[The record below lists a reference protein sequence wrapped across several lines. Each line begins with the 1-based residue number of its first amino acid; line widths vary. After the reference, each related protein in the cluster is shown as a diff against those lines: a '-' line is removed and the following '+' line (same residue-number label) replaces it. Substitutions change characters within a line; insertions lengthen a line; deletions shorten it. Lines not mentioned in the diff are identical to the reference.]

1 MCLQYIVA
9 QHGFSAGV
17 PSVFTEKPGFFF
29 CSHGAWV
36 SRCKTA
42 CRILNAWCR
51 TPLSIFDFSSVVICC
66 CPPPCSITGGNQK
79 VKQCLRLMSTS
90 RSVSKCRWW
99 QTAFL
104 IQCVLQPTHSLWTL
118 SYLTNYLLIP
128 CHWTTHK
135 THIFS
140 LQSSLT
146 LNMYITLITT
156 PSIGSS
162 RAYRQPSYSPS
173 DPAGTCWTAAR
184 RACSPR
190 RWEPTSCQ
198 GSHRR
203 QMSMPPGTSRRW
215 ARWCPADAA
224 LASWSY
230 REFSGPYG
238 TGRPSALCG
247 WKMMI
252 SIIYPQSSKCTPKT
266 FLCFWVNFISNF
278 VSSISFI
285 WWHRVLTPYPVNP
298 MNEFRRNENTETQ
311 TPSCVSSRYIR
322 TDGSFR
328 VYPAFISQVFQ

>member
-1 MCLQYIVA
+1 MEPESADVR
-9 QHGFSAGV
+9 QHAESWKRDAEPLWAYLISPPLWSA
-17 PSVFTEKPGFFF
+17 
-29 CSHGAWV
+29 AA
-36 SRCKTA
+36 R
-42 CRILNAWCR
+42 L
-51 TPLSIFDFSSVVICC
+51 
-66 CPPPCSITGGNQK
+66 TGKNQK
-79 VKQCLRLMSTS
+79 VKHRLRLMSTS
-90 RSVSKCRWW
+90 RCVSKCRWW
-99 QTAFL
+99 QMAFL
-104 IQCVLQPTHSLWTL
+104 IQCVLQLPHCLWTP
-118 SYLTNYLLIP
+118 SCLTNNLLIP
-128 CHWTTHK
+128 CHWMIHK

-146 LNMYITLITT
+146 LYMYITLITT

-173 DPAGTCWTAAR
+173 DPAGTCWTAAH

-252 SIIYPQSSKCTPKT
+252 SIIYPQPSKCAPKT
-266 FLCFWVNFISNF
+266 FWCFWVLSFPILCP
-278 VSSISFI
+278 VSHLSDD
-285 WWHRVLTPYPVNP
+285 TGY
-298 MNEFRRNENTETQ
+298 
-311 TPSCVSSRYIR
+311 
-322 TDGSFR
+322 
-328 VYPAFISQVFQ
+328 